1 MMTKT
6 QINKLIK
13 MMNDLDYPFEAP
25 LKESFIE
32 SIIQI
37 EFNSNS
43 TNCLESYVM
52 KLVFFLRI
60 NLIILLF

>member
-43 TNCLESYVM
+43 TKEGANKSPNAKKRLC
-52 KLVFFLRI
+52 K
-60 NLIILLF
+60 

>member
-25 LKESFIE
+25 LK
-32 SIIQI
+32 
-37 EFNSNS
+37 
-43 TNCLESYVM
+43 
-52 KLVFFLRI
+52 
-60 NLIILLF
+60 